1 MQRCTTDIFSSLF
14 IVSSRGA
21 LLLRHSKMPALN
33 VITFHTSRPYA
44 VCWQMG
50 EVLILICSKFPFS
63 IFFSLALIHIS
74 SDSSFIPQINHL
86 LLSLRRVT
94 EVMVIKQ
101 IDLKINY
108 EIKFRVSPT
117 FNDKLGKYIWPFTN
131 TLIISHL
138 LVDIWVTNKY

>member
-1 MQRCTTDIFSSLF
+1 MQYVDRWEKNLSLF
-14 IVSSRGA
+14 VQNF
-21 LLLRHSKMPALN
+21 HSLN
-33 VITFHTSRPYA
+33 V
-44 VCWQMG
+44 
-50 EVLILICSKFPFS
+50 
-63 IFFSLALIHIS
+63 FSLALIHIS
-74 SDSSFIPQINHL
+74 SDSGFIPQINHM

-117 FNDKLGKYIWPFTN
+117 FNDKLGKYIRPFTN

-138 LVDIWVTNKY
+138 LVDSIGHKQILMIVFSPQNPTLSISWEISFYTFRKQNFSLSPF

>member
-1 MQRCTTDIFSSLF
+1 MQYVDRWEKYLSLF
-14 IVSSRGA
+14 VQNF
-21 LLLRHSKMPALN
+21 HSLN
-33 VITFHTSRPYA
+33 
-44 VCWQMG
+44 
-50 EVLILICSKFPFS
+50 
-63 IFFSLALIHIS
+63 FFSLALIHIS
-74 SDSSFIPQINHL
+74 SDSGFIPQINHL

-117 FNDKLGKYIWPFTN
+117 FNDKLGKYIRPFTN
-131 TLIISHL
+131 ILIISHL